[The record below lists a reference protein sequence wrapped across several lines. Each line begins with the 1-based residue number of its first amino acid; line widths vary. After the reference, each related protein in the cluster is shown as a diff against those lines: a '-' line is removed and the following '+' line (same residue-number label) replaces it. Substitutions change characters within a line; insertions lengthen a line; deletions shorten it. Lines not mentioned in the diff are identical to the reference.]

1 MQIHQR
7 LKRRRRHKTPKAAA
21 PPRKVWE
28 LRLESFAIKCEC
40 GERLVLIGR
49 REDWLSS
56 APIECR
62 GCGEKR
68 LLW

>member
-7 LKRRRRHKTPKAAA
+7 LKRRRRHESPKAA
-21 PPRKVWE
+21 PRRKVRE
-28 LRLESFAIKCEC
+28 LRLESFAIMCEC
-40 GERLVLIGR
+40 GERIVLIGR

-62 GCGEKR
+62 GCGEKL